1 MAELKA
7 LFATSEVAPLIKTGG
22 LADVSG
28 ALPAALRAIGLDVR
42 VLVPGYTQVMSQLAP
57 HEVVATFD
65 GLLPGFPS
73 ARLLSSRMANGVP
86 VFVLDCP
93 GFYQREGGPYQD
105 GSGRDWVDNALRF
118 GLLSKAAAVLGSGA
132 SPLGWHP
139 DLVHCNDWQTGLT
152 PAYLHFAERA
162 VPSVI
167 SIHNLAFQGIFPAS
181 TLEQLN
187 LPPACFSLNGV
198 EYYGNLSFLKAG
210 LFYAEHIT
218 TVSPNYAREIQLE
231 ALGFG
236 MQGLLTTRHD
246 DLTGI
251 LNGIDMDEWN
261 PASDKF
267 LVEAYG
273 SGHMAGK
280 AANKQALQS
289 KMGLYLEPGVPLLGV
304 VSRFTQQKGLDLL
317 LEIAPLLTELPVQL
331 AMLGSGDAQMQTTAR
346 ELSHSYPGK
355 IGTVIGFDE
364 GLSHQIEAGADM
376 FVMPSR
382 FEPCGLNQMYSQRY
396 GTPPIV
402 HATGGLAD
410 SVVNCTAATLKDGTA
425 SGFVF
430 SSLTAEHLLEAIQ
443 RAVEL
448 YLNRHKWKIL
458 CDICM
463 SKDFSWKKS
472 AEAYRKVYLKV
483 LRDARNKQKSAPPG
497 ISGIMPLKAP
507 APNTVGENI
516 GSAQR

>member
-1 MAELKA
+1 MAELKV

-42 VLVPGYTQVMSQLAP
+42 VLVPGYTQVMSQLVQ

-65 GLLPGFPS
+65 GLLLGFPY
-73 ARLLSSRMANGVP
+73 ARLLSSKMANGVP

-93 GFYQREGGPYQD
+93 SFYQREGGPYQD
-105 GSGRDWVDNALRF
+105 SSGHDWVDNALRF

-132 SPLGWHP
+132 SPLDWHP
-139 DLVHCNDWQTGLT
+139 DLVHCNDWQTGLA
-152 PAYLHFAERA
+152 PAYLHFAEQA
-162 VPSVI
+162 APSVI
-167 SIHNLAFQGIFPAS
+167 SIHNLAFQGIFPIS
-181 TLEQLN
+181 TTEQLN
-187 LPPACFSLNGV
+187 LPPSCFSINGA

-218 TVSPNYAREIQLE
+218 TVSPTYAKEIQLE

-236 MQGLLTTRHD
+236 MQGLLTTRRD

-251 LNGIDMDEWN
+251 LNGIDMEEWD
-261 PASDKF
+261 PASDRYLF
-267 LVEAYG
+267 ETYS
-273 SGHMAGK
+273 SGNMAGK
-280 AANKQALQS
+280 AADKQALQS
-289 KMGLYLEPGVPLLGV
+289 KMGLYLESDVPLLGV

-331 AMLGSGDAQMQTTAR
+331 AMLGSGDAQMQKTAR
-346 ELSHSYPGK
+346 DLSRSYPGK

-410 SVVNCTAATLKDGTA
+410 SVVDCTAATLKDGTA

-430 SSLTAEHLLEAIQ
+430 SGMTAENLFDAIQ

-448 YLNRHKWKIL
+448 YQNQHQWKIL

-472 AEAYRKVYLKV
+472 AEAYRSIYLQA
-483 LRDARNKQKSAPPG
+483 LRNFRDGHKSASPV
-497 ISGIMPLKAP
+497 ISGITPLKAP
-507 APNTVGENI
+507 APNGLDGNI
-516 GSAQR
+516 